1 MTVNA
6 IYADPPESR
15 VMPDNTIA
23 AALRQER
30 EEIARMLHGEAA
42 KHEYAASELRA
53 DDLIGDVDPFRDR
66 DEAQAHDWDAALINR
81 LADMVLARTPVVAEP
96 EAPEIAF

>member
-6 IYADPPESR
+6 IYAAPPEKNR

-30 EEIARMLHGEAA
+30 EEIARMLMRE
-42 KHEYAASELRA
+42 ASEHEGAARDLRE
-53 DDLIGDVDPFRDR
+53 DYGDELSN
-66 DEAQAHDWDAALINR
+66 DEATAHEQDADLLNR
-81 LADMVLARTPVVAEP
+81 LADLILARTPVVAEP
-96 EAPEIAF
+96 EAPELVF

>member
-1 MTVNA
+1 MT
-6 IYADPPESR
+6 
-15 VMPDNTIA
+15 TIEDRLTELA
-23 AALRQER
+23 VRQER
-30 EEIARMLHGEAA
+30 LEIARMLHAEAA
-42 KHEYAASELRA
+42 KHDYAASELRA

-81 LADMVLARTPVVAEP
+81 LADMVLVRTPVVAEP

>member
-6 IYADPPESR
+6 IHAAPPESR

-30 EEIARMLHGEAA
+30 EEIARLLRAEAA
-42 KHEYAASELRA
+42 LELRDA
-53 DDLIGDVDPFRDR
+53 NELEAAYDHREVAEEVWAHRSEARLLDRWADLI
-66 DEAQAHDWDAALINR
+66 
-81 LADMVLARTPVVAEP
+81 LARTPVVAEP